1 MMPISLACSS
11 GGAFP
16 YLGGLDLKLDSIGR
30 EVETVEIIGL
40 EGSAK
45 QTTSPRHVG
54 TSDTLAMYVLYLAM
68 QPSPLGWSE
77 AEVGW

>member
-16 YLGGLDLKLDSIGR
+16 CLGALGLKLDSNGR
-30 EVETVEIIGL
+30 EVERVEIIGL

-45 QTTSPRHVG
+45 ETTSPRHVG
-54 TSDTLAMYVLYLAM
+54 SSDTLAVYDCTLRCNL
-68 QPSPLGWSE
+68 PL
-77 AEVGW
+77 